1 MMKMKDL
8 ESDRTDNS
16 VANNQAANPNLT
28 RADGEQELD
37 YTKMIKL
44 DSAPHH
50 IDHDHPDDQDV

>member
-28 RADGEQELD
+28 RADGKQEVD
-37 YTKMIKL
+37 YEIDIQGVPKKMYY
-44 DSAPHH
+44 
-50 IDHDHPDDQDV
+50 